1 MKNKP
6 KHILSI
12 DSGKDQHIL
21 AKKALGIIWL
31 TGGICIAVISI
42 FFINTSS
49 KWPKN
54 DTIFSGNT
62 NNDISS
68 IDQLLL
74 TTEESLLE
82 DKKSFVN
89 GALRFQW
96 QNQVPD
102 MNQENNRTL
111 LYNNIL
117 KKKLQR
123 LPRKQVS
130 DFSVK
135 PVPK

>member
-1 MKNKP
+1 MKTRQG
-6 KHILSI
+6 HIIGI
-12 DSGKDQHIL
+12 DTVNDQYFL
-21 AKKALGIIWL
+21 AKKALGIIWF
-31 TGGICIAVISI
+31 TGVICIAIISI

-49 KWPKN
+49 TVPKN
-54 DTIFSGNT
+54 DTIKSGNANT
-62 NNDISS
+62 DISS

-74 TTEESLLE
+74 TSEESLLE

-96 QNQVPD
+96 RNQVPD
-102 MNQENNRTL
+102 LNQENNRTI
-111 LYNNIL
+111 LYDNIL

-123 LPRKQVS
+123 LPRTLVS